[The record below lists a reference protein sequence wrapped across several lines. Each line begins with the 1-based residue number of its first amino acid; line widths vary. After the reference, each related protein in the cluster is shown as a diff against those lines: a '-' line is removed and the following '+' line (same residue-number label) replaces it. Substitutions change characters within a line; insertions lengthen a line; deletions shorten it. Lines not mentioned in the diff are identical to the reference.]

1 VCGIV
6 GVYRFDGKD
15 TRDLLFRA
23 LYSLQHRGQE
33 AAGFVVSDGKR
44 LVGFKDLGS
53 VARVFERAPA
63 TPEDARIGVAHT
75 RYSTAGGSRAW
86 HNAQPIWV
94 YHNGRPLVIAHNG
107 HLARSSG
114 IRQQLEREGEI
125 FFTTSDTEVLLH
137 LFTRPPE
144 GDLPRRWARVTEEI
158 PAAFSV
164 VLQYGENLM
173 AVRDPFGFRPLVMAE
188 YPDFVLF
195 ASETAAFHLLG
206 KPMRWREVE
215 PGEVVWVNGDGV
227 HRARYTDPKN
237 PAPCVFELI
246 YFSRPDSEFV
256 HTPVYRFR
264 VRTGE
269 LLAEGETEHVDL
281 VIPVPDSGV
290 AAALGYARALGV
302 PLEFG
307 LVRSHYVG
315 RTFIRPAQSERL
327 SSVRLKLI
335 PVGTLLKG
343 KSVAVVD
350 DSIVRGTTSG
360 RIVSLLREYGVRE
373 VHFRVAAPPIQA
385 PCHFGIDIPTHE
397 ELIAY
402 QRNPREVAQGIG
414 ADTVRYL
421 SVDDL
426 YRAAGQHHFCVGC
439 FTGVYPEGSL

>member
-6 GVYRFDGKD
+6 GVYRFEGGD

-33 AAGFVVSDGKR
+33 AAGFVVSDGTH
-44 LVGFKDLGS
+44 LVGFKDIGS
-53 VARVFERAPA
+53 VAQVFERAPHS
-63 TPEDARIGVAHT
+63 PSDAHIGVAHT

-86 HNAQPIWV
+86 HNAQPLWV
-94 YHNGRPLVIAHNG
+94 YHRGRPLVIAHNG
-107 HLARSSG
+107 HLARSEAL
-114 IRQQLEREGEI
+114 RRTLEAQGEI

-137 LFTRPPE
+137 LFTRPPRAS
-144 GDLPRRWARVTEEI
+144 LPERWTAIARQL
-158 PAAFSV
+158 PAAYSV
-164 VLQYGENLM
+164 VLQFGDTLM
-173 AVRDPFGFRPLVMAE
+173 AARDPFGFRPLVMAE
-188 YPDFVLF
+188 YETFVLF

-206 KPMRWREVE
+206 KPRRWREIA
-215 PGEVVWVNGDGV
+215 PGEVVWVNAEGV
-227 HRARYTDPKN
+227 HRATYAEARP

-256 HTPVYRFR
+256 GSSVYRFR

-269 LLAEGETEHVDL
+269 LLAEGETARVDL
-281 VIPVPDSGV
+281 VVPVPDSGM
-290 AAALGYARALGV
+290 AAALGYARALRV

-335 PVGTLLKG
+335 PVGALLKG

-360 RIVSLLREYGVRE
+360 RIVALLRDYGVRE

-385 PCHFGIDIPTHE
+385 PCHFGIDIPTHA
-397 ELIAY
+397 ELIAHD
-402 QRNPREVAQGIG
+402 RDVEAVARGIG

-421 SVDDL
+421 TVEDL
-426 YRAAGQHHFCVGC
+426 YRAAGHARFCVGC
-439 FTGVYPEGSL
+439 FTGRYPEGSL